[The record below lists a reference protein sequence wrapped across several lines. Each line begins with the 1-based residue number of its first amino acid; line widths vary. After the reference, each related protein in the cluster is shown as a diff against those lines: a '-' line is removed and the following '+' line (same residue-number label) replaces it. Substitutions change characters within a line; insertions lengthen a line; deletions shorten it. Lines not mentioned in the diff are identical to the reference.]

1 MHISSFK
8 HIGPKAGTLYNPR
21 NNCPV
26 YNIRGCIIITLELFE
41 FQQMKSN
48 HVFQSNINITCL
60 CDYISE
66 EEGDTLAADGHKA
79 KLKPSPKPGVKK

>member
-1 MHISSFK
+1 MHVSSFK
-8 HIGPKAGTLYNPR
+8 HIDLKLVRSIIPEILAQY
-21 NNCPV
+21 
-26 YNIRGCIIITLELFE
+26 YNIRSCIIITLELFE
-41 FQQMKSN
+41 FRKMKSN
-48 HVFQSNINITCL
+48 HVFACNINITCL

>member
-1 MHISSFK
+1 
-8 HIGPKAGTLYNPR
+8 
-21 NNCPV
+21 
-26 YNIRGCIIITLELFE
+26 
-41 FQQMKSN
+41 MKSN
-48 HVFQSNINITCL
+48 HVFACNINITCL